1 MTLQISPIEFK
12 KKISEKF
19 IELKIVMV
27 RLTITA
33 LLPQVLSQAVWLK
46 FVYCK
51 GGWFGTNFNFDLFTE
66 IECLEI
72 GNCFLNFNGHF
83 WISDLHYRVPPEKLT
98 EYYSNFQNK
107 MFQVPRT

>member
-33 LLPQVLSQAVWLK
+33 LLPQVLSQAV
-46 FVYCK
+46 
-51 GGWFGTNFNFDLFTE
+51 
-66 IECLEI
+66 
-72 GNCFLNFNGHF
+72 
-83 WISDLHYRVPPEKLT
+83 
-98 EYYSNFQNK
+98 
-107 MFQVPRT
+107 